1 MRRLLFLT
9 LILSLLSSSAFAQG
23 LNKVV
28 FGPLEGDDAG
38 VLAVHNGQDIEIEMW
53 VRTDPDN
60 PMPVIG
66 LIHGLLSDDAIIAIR
81 NGAEINPEYDM
92 PNWEWIW
99 IDGPFIHNPNDDY
112 PIPVGYTCEM
122 VFAIY
127 SILGYPPPGD
137 PLDTEGEW
145 EYYGAFLMTCNTGVP
160 IEETYYPF
168 SMGWYPSS
176 GRGTEW
182 LWEDG
187 GVIPEQSY
195 CGLYFETGFCDYIPG
210 DVNHNGAPMELI
222 DVIAMLANYRGSAE
236 PDYTCTCTEDPPF
249 YDFPAT
255 ADPNGNCT
263 PNELN
268 DVVMEIGAYRGET
281 TPSGC
286 PDCPGSE
293 GLLLRENKQ
302 R

>member
-1 MRRLLFLT
+1 MRRLMFLM
-9 LILSLLSSSAFAQG
+9 LIVSFLSSSAFAQG

-38 VLAVHNGQDIEIEMW
+38 VLTVHNAEDIEIEMW

-60 PMPVIG
+60 DTPLLGI
-66 LIHGLLSDDAIIAIR
+66 IHGLLSEDQIIAVR
-81 NGAEINPEYDM
+81 NGVEINPEYDM
-92 PNWEWIW
+92 PNWEMVGV
-99 IDGPFIHNPNDDY
+99 DGPYIHNPNDDY
-112 PIPVGYTCEM
+112 PIPLGYTCEM
-122 VFAIY
+122 QWAICAVFQWCT
-127 SILGYPPPGD
+127 D
-137 PLDTEGEW
+137 LDTQGEW
-145 EYYGAFLMTCNTGVP
+145 EYYGSFLMTCNTGVP
-160 IEETYYPF
+160 NEETYYPF

-176 GRGTEW
+176 GQGTEW
-182 LWEDG
+182 SWEG
-187 GVIPEQSY
+187 GWCVPEQSY
-195 CGLYFETGFCDYIPG
+195 CGLYFEIDSCDYIPG

-236 PDYTCTCTEDPPF
+236 PYYTCTCTEDPPF
-249 YDFPAT
+249 YNFAAT

-293 GLLLRENKQ
+293 GLRMGHSRE